1 MDDEDDLKSPSN
13 AIKIKYDLTTM
24 IKIKRNRLIKST
36 DKGDDTKKGIEACNN
51 VDILNKSEWGER
63 VTKLARTILI
73 LRTFSQNKAI
83 PSPEDV
89 RKLNIHLITRLKD
102 FQYKE
107 DVYSSLCTIAQA
119 RLLLYNKRR
128 SGEIDAMSLKD
139 FNTNR
144 KTELNDVDKSLIGDL
159 SDLEMH
165 LLSSQDLIITRGK
178 VILDLKENQLTWLC
192 NHLGHTKKVHLEH
205 YRQMSGFIER
215 VEISKILLIQDM
227 NLTEKF
233 KGKTLKAVSMKD
245 IINSNQ
251 GQGEQEEEEEDDAQK
266 AAQSTLE
273 ALEDPC
279 PQDIDDYIPD
289 EYYFDE
295 ENQDYAGEGSSTSVI
310 VKKRKSAKKCNRM
323 KWTETEEEEIRIY
336 FKKHLAAKK
345 TPRKEECLKVLSIS
359 KEKGGQLHRRYW
371 HTVIKKVSNMNKKD

>member
-1 MDDEDDLKSPSN
+1 M
-13 AIKIKYDLTTM
+13 
-24 IKIKRNRLIKST
+24 
-36 DKGDDTKKGIEACNN
+36 
-51 VDILNKSEWGER
+51 
-63 VTKLARTILI
+63 LARNPPSIYHI
-73 LRTFSQNKAI
+73 GEKLRCR
-83 PSPEDV
+83 PVPVLVPEDV
-89 RKLNIHLITRLKD
+89 KPALNYIADLNNRRKAKIKDSKKYLFATKGAGAVRSYDSIKKICSELSLTSPERITSTALRKYTATL
-102 FQYKE
+102 
-107 DVYSSLCTIAQA
+107 AQ
-119 RLLLYNKRR
+119 
-128 SGEIDAMSLKD
+128 
-139 FNTNR
+139 
-144 KTELNDVDKSLIGDL
+144 V
-159 SDLEMH
+159 
-165 LLSSQDLIITRGK
+165 
-178 VILDLKENQLTWLC
+178 LDLKENQLTWLC

-233 KGKTLKAVSMKD
+233 KGKTLKDVSMKD

-359 KEKGGQLHRRYW
+359 KEKGGELHRRYW

>member
-51 VDILNKSEWGER
+51 VDILIKSEWGER

-178 VILDLKENQLTWLC
+178 RCRPVPVLVPEDVKPALNYIADLNNRRKAKIKDSNKYLFA
-192 NHLGHTKKVHLEH
+192 TK
-205 YRQMSGFIER
+205 GA
-215 VEISKILLIQDM
+215 
-227 NLTEKF
+227 
-233 KGKTLKAVSMKD
+233 GAVRSYD
-245 IINSNQ
+245 S
-251 GQGEQEEEEEDDAQK
+251 
-266 AAQSTLE
+266 
-273 ALEDPC
+273 
-279 PQDIDDYIPD
+279 
-289 EYYFDE
+289 
-295 ENQDYAGEGSSTSVI
+295 
-310 VKKRKSAKKCNRM
+310 
-323 KWTETEEEEIRIY
+323 
-336 FKKHLAAKK
+336 
-345 TPRKEECLKVLSIS
+345 
-359 KEKGGQLHRRYW
+359 
-371 HTVIKKVSNMNKKD
+371 IKKICSELSLTSPERITSTALRKYTATLAQVCVIF